1 MYTVTY
7 RDTRGHTG
15 SVEVDVRTRKEIS
28 RFVARFNLPVVAVF
42 EQATPITEAVRNDLK
57 QNYKGVLSDGAR
69 AFVFPMNLQ

>member
-7 RDTRGHTG
+7 KDAKGTTDK
-15 SVEVDVRTRKEIS
+15 VEVDVKSRKEIT

-57 QNYKGVLSDGAR
+57 HNYKGVLSNGAR